1 MNHYAESDR
10 DRLSNSTSPSKYNGL
25 NSFWLKYYSRMQS
38 IQRNNFCL
46 RAKKLFNWKPEDTP
60 PIYKINKQYQK
71 KASCSIQERIEK
83 AYTKLQ
89 SIYVD
94 SELSLLGYGI

>member
-1 MNHYAESDR
+1 
-10 DRLSNSTSPSKYNGL
+10 
-25 NSFWLKYYSRMQS
+25 MQS
-38 IQRNNFCL
+38 IKKQFFL
-46 RAKKLFNWKPEDTP
+46 RAKNYSTESKII

-89 SIYVD
+89 SSMLIQ
-94 SELSLLGYGI
+94 SFLLGYGNEVLFIMISKS